1 MWFVICRNDEGS
13 EDMKNQ
19 YLKVKDLKEF
29 IKDLDDEMDIY
40 IVSNDE
46 IPIRGIIDISSET
59 RVGYY
64 KELYLDT
71 VEIGK

>member
-1 MWFVICRNDEGS
+1 MCRNDEGS
-13 EDMKNQ
+13 ENMKNQ

-46 IPIRGIIDISSET
+46 MPIRGIIDISSET

>member
-1 MWFVICRNDEGS
+1 
-13 EDMKNQ
+13 MKNQ

-40 IVSNDE
+40 IVGNDE
-46 IPIRGIIDISSET
+46 MPIRGIIDISSET

-71 VEIGK
+71 AEIGK

>member
-1 MWFVICRNDEGS
+1 
-13 EDMKNQ
+13 MKNQ
-19 YLKVKDLKEF
+19 YLKAKDLKEF

-46 IPIRGIIDISSET
+46 MPIRGIIDISSET

>member
-1 MWFVICRNDEGS
+1 
-13 EDMKNQ
+13 MKNQ

-46 IPIRGIIDISSET
+46 MPIRGIIDISSET

>member
-1 MWFVICRNDEGS
+1 
-13 EDMKNQ
+13 MKNQ

-40 IVSNDE
+40 IVGNDE
-46 IPIRGIIDISSET
+46 MPIRGIIDISSET

>member
-1 MWFVICRNDEGS
+1 MCRNDEGS
-13 EDMKNQ
+13 ENMKNQ
-19 YLKVKDLKEF
+19 YLKAKDLKEF

-46 IPIRGIIDISSET
+46 MPIRGIIDISSET